1 MANTRELRRRIKSV
15 TKTKQLT
22 RAMKMVSAAKLRR
35 AQENILSARPYARR
49 MKQVLASV
57 ASRAGADAHPLLAVP
72 DGNKS
77 ELVVVTADKG
87 LCGGFNTNMIKRAT
101 RFLEEHTS
109 EGNELTVHCIGKKGR
124 DYFRKRQYSV
134 RQEYVDVFRNVNYD
148 LAAGIARELMDRFI
162 EKDLDAIYVVYNEFK
177 SAIAQTV
184 VVERLLPLERSE
196 VEGMGA
202 SQDYLY
208 EPAAAELFAKLLPR
222 HVEIQVFRILLE
234 SSAAEHGAR
243 MAAMDAATS
252 NAEEMIDNLTLY
264 LNRVRQAGI
273 TREII
278 EVISGASA

>member
-15 TKTKQLT
+15 TNTKQLT

-109 EGNELTVHCIGKKGR
+109 EGEELTVHCIGKKGR
-124 DYFRKRQYSV
+124 DYFRKRRYSV
-134 RQEYVDVFRNVNYD
+134 RQEFVDVFRNVNYE
-148 LAAGIARELMDRFI
+148 LAAGIARELMDRFV

>member
-15 TKTKQLT
+15 TNTKQLT

-109 EGNELTVHCIGKKGR
+109 EGEELTVHCIGKKGR

-148 LAAGIARELMDRFI
+148 LAAGIARELMDRFV
-162 EKDLDAIYVVYNEFK
+162 EKDLSAIYVVYNEFK

-252 NAEEMIDNLTLY
+252 NAEEMIDSLTLH

>member
-15 TKTKQLT
+15 TNTKQLT

-109 EGNELTVHCIGKKGR
+109 EGEELTVHCIGKKGR

-148 LAAGIARELMDRFI
+148 LAAGIARELMDRFV

-196 VEGMGA
+196 VKGMGA

-243 MAAMDAATS
+243 MAAMDSATS

>member
-15 TKTKQLT
+15 TNTKQLT

-109 EGNELTVHCIGKKGR
+109 EGKELTVHCIGKKGR
-124 DYFRKRQYSV
+124 DYFRKRQYTV

-222 HVEIQVFRILLE
+222 HVEIQMFRILLE

-243 MAAMDAATS
+243 MAAMDSATN
-252 NAEEMIDNLTLY
+252 NAEEMINDLTLY

>member
-15 TKTKQLT
+15 TNTKQLT
-22 RAMKMVSAAKLRR
+22 RAMKMVSAVKLRR

-101 RFLEEHTS
+101 RLLEEHTS
-109 EGNELTVHCIGKKGR
+109 EGKELTVHCIGKKGR
-124 DYFRKRQYSV
+124 DYFRKRQYTV

-196 VEGMGA
+196 VEGLGA

-222 HVEIQVFRILLE
+222 HVEIQMFRILLE

-243 MAAMDAATS
+243 MAAMDSATN
-252 NAEEMIDNLTLY
+252 NAEEMINDLTLY

>member
-15 TKTKQLT
+15 ANTKQLT

-35 AQENILSARPYARR
+35 AQDRILSARPYARR

-57 ASRAGADAHPLLAVP
+57 ASRAAVDAHPLLDLP

-87 LCGGFNTNMIKRAT
+87 LCGGFNTNIIKQAT
-101 RFLEEHTS
+101 SFLAEH
-109 EGNELTVHCIGKKGR
+109 EKAGEELTLHCVGKKGR
-124 DYFRKRQYSV
+124 DFFRSRKYRM
-134 RQEYVDVFRNVNYD
+134 RQEYVDVFRNVHYD
-148 LAAGIARELMDRFI
+148 LAAGMARELMDRFV
-162 EKDLDAIYVVYNEFK
+162 ENDLDAIYVVYNEFK
-177 SAIAQTV
+177 SAIQQNV

-196 VEGMGA
+196 VEGAGA

-208 EPAAAELFAKLLPR
+208 EPAAAELFAALLPR
-222 HVEIQVFRILLE
+222 HVEIQMFRILLE

-243 MAAMDAATS
+243 MAAMDSATN
-252 NAEEMIDNLTLY
+252 NAEEMIDSLTLY

-273 TREII
+273 TKEII